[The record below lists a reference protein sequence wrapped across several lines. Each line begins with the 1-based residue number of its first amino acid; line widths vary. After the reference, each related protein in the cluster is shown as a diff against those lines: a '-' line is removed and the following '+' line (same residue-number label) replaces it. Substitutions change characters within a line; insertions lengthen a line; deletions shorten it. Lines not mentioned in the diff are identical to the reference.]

1 MAPAPG
7 SIIANRFELLSELG
21 RGGMGTVWL
30 AHHRTLDARCAVKFM
45 SVEAMRDPSFVARF
59 ELEARTV
66 AKLSSPNVVRVIDY
80 DVHEGVPFIAM
91 EYLEGEDLSIRLERE
106 KRLDGAKTYRVI
118 SQVAR
123 GLAKAHA
130 AGMVHRDL
138 KPGNI
143 LLARGDD
150 DEGGGQADG
159 EVAKL
164 LDFGVVKFTG
174 IDGVESC
181 DGMAS
186 NTQAGTLLGT
196 PAYMSPE
203 QARGNT
209 DVDHRSDLW
218 SLAVI
223 AYECVLGRSP
233 FETDTL
239 GNLFAKILFEPL
251 PVPSA
256 VDPTCP
262 AAFDRW
268 WAHAASRRPEDRF
281 DSATEMADALGKALG
296 VVPGAEAEIEARP
309 TLVPAARPPA
319 PVTPPQFTPLVF
331 DVSALESPSIPAPRL
346 RRSKVAVALAILLA
360 APLAVMATS
369 VRTDARAPR
378 AAGMAMAPVAAPEEV
393 ARPAAAR
400 TAVLTPVPADAP
412 MPVASSLEAEIDPRT
427 TDKVRAVALP
437 LHPRITITPTVTF
450 TPANAPRPSATAS
463 APPDDIDFGI

>member
-91 EYLEGEDLSIRLERE
+91 EYLEGEDLSVRLERE
-106 KRLDGAKTYRVI
+106 KRLDGAKTYRVV

-150 DEGGGQADG
+150 DEGGGQGGGDG

-174 IDGVESC
+174 IDGVDSC

-186 NTQAGTLLGT
+186 TTQAGTLLGT

-209 DVDHRSDLW
+209 DVDRRSDLW

-223 AYECVLGRSP
+223 AYECLLGRSP

-281 DSATEMADALGKALG
+281 DGAIEMAEALGRALG
-296 VVPGAEAEIEARP
+296 VVPGAEIEVRP

-319 PVTPPQFTPLVF
+319 PATPPQLTPLVF
-331 DVSALESPSIPAPRL
+331 DVSALESPSVPAPRL
-346 RRSKVAVALAILLA
+346 RRSKVAVALAVLLA

-378 AAGMAMAPVAAPEEV
+378 AAGMAMASVAASEVV

-400 TAVLTPVPADAP
+400 TAVLAPVPADAP
-412 MPVASSLEAEIDPRT
+412 MPVASSLEVEIDPRT
-427 TDKVRAVALP
+427 SAAARAVALP
-437 LHPRITITPTVTF
+437 TRPRVAITP
-450 TPANAPRPSATAS
+450 TPANAPRPSANAP